1 MTRRDRLVIVIVAVV
16 AAIAASWILVVSPK
30 RDQASKL
37 GTKVASEQQ
46 QLDTAQAQ
54 LAQNAAASRQYS
66 SNYAA
71 LARLGEAVPAGDDI
85 PSLIIQLQ
93 DAADGARVD
102 FQSLQNSAAGPAAG
116 SAPAPASGTASAG
129 ASGTSGASGASG
141 AASEQLAFAFSGSYF
156 QLSNFF
162 NKVQHFVIPNGNG
175 VLVHGRLI
183 SLNSVNLAPAAGG
196 FPQITAQIT
205 ATVYTEAAPS
215 AAAGAATGG
224 ASATSST
231 SSTQSTSGSSSS
243 TPAPTAAISSPVR

>member
-16 AAIAASWILVVSPK
+16 AAIAASWLLLVSPK
-30 RDQASKL
+30 RDEAAKL

-46 QLDTAQAQ
+46 QLNAAQTQ
-54 LAQNAAASRQYS
+54 LTQNAAAGKQYA

-71 LARLGEAVPAGDDI
+71 LARLGEAVPASDDI

-93 DAADGARVD
+93 NAADGARVN
-102 FQSLQNSAAGPAAG
+102 FQSLQSGNG
-116 SAPAPASGTASAG
+116 SATGSTPAPASGTAS
-129 ASGTSGASGASG
+129 T
-141 AASEQLAFAFSGSYF
+141 AASAASPAQLSFTFSGSYF

-162 NKVQHFVIPNGNG
+162 NKVQHFVTPNGNG
-175 VLVHGRLI
+175 VLVRGRLI
-183 SLNSVNLAPAAGG
+183 SLNSVNLTPAAGG
-196 FPQITAQIT
+196 FPQILAQIT
-205 ATVYTEAAPS
+205 ATIYTQSAPS

-224 ASATSST
+224 SSAA

>member
-16 AAIAASWILVVSPK
+16 AAIAASWLLLVSPK
-30 RDQASKL
+30 RDQAAKL

-46 QLDTAQAQ
+46 ELNTARAQ
-54 LAQNAAASRQYS
+54 LAQNAAASRQYA

-71 LARLGEAVPAGDDI
+71 LARLGEAVPASDDI

-93 DAADGARVD
+93 NASDGARVN
-102 FQSLQNSAAGPAAG
+102 FQSLQSGGAASSGATG
-116 SAPAPASGTASAG
+116 STPAPASGTAATSA
-129 ASGTSGASGASG
+129 S
-141 AASEQLAFAFSGSYF
+141 AAPEQFSFTFSGSYF

-162 NKVQHFVIPNGNG
+162 NKVQHFVMPNGTG
-175 VLVHGRLI
+175 VQVKGRLI
-183 SLNSVNLAPAAGG
+183 SLNSVNMTPAASG

-205 ATVYTEAAPS
+205 ATIYTESAPS

-224 ASATSST
+224 SSAA
-231 SSTQSTSGSSSS
+231 SSTQSTSGSASS

>member
-16 AAIAASWILVVSPK
+16 AAIAASWLLLVSPK
-30 RDQASKL
+30 RDQAAKL
-37 GTKVASEQQ
+37 GTKVASAQQ
-46 QLDTAQAQ
+46 ELDTAQAQ
-54 LAQNAAASRQYS
+54 LAQNAAASKQYA

-71 LARLGEAVPAGDDI
+71 LVRLGEAVPASDDI

-93 DAADGARVD
+93 SAADGARVN
-102 FQSLQNSAAGPAAG
+102 FQSLQSGGAGSSSATGSTLAPATGTAATSASAAP
-116 SAPAPASGTASAG
+116 
-129 ASGTSGASGASG
+129 
-141 AASEQLAFAFSGSYF
+141 EQLSFTFSGSYF

-162 NKVQHFVIPNGNG
+162 NKVQHFVTPNGNG
-175 VLVHGRLI
+175 VQVKGRLV
-183 SLNSVNLAPAAGG
+183 SLNSVNMTPAAGG

-205 ATVYTEAAPS
+205 ATIYTESAPS

-224 ASATSST
+224 SSKA

>member
-16 AAIAASWILVVSPK
+16 AAIAASWLLLVSPK
-30 RDQASKL
+30 RDEAAKL

-46 QLDTAQAQ
+46 ELNTAQTQ
-54 LAQNAAASRQYS
+54 LAQNAAAGKQYA

-71 LARLGEAVPAGDDI
+71 LARLGEAVPASDDI

-93 DAADGARVD
+93 NAADGARVN
-102 FQSLQNSAAGPAAG
+102 FQSLQNGNGSAAG
-116 SAPAPASGTASAG
+116 STPAPASGSASTAASA
-129 ASGTSGASGASG
+129 ASPA
-141 AASEQLAFAFSGSYF
+141 QLSFTFSGSYF

-162 NKVQHFVIPNGNG
+162 NKVQRFVTPNGNG
-175 VLVHGRLI
+175 VLVRGRLI
-183 SLNSVNLAPAAGG
+183 SLNSVNLTPAAGG
-196 FPQITAQIT
+196 FPQILAQIT
-205 ATVYTEAAPS
+205 ATIYTQSAPS

-224 ASATSST
+224 SSAA